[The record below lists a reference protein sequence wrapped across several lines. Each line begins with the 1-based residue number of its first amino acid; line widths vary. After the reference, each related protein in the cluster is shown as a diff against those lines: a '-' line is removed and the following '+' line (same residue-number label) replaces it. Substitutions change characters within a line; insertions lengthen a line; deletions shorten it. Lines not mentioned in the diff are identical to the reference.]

1 MTARLLQA
9 DVEALRTA
17 VLAETDS
24 FVMQSSDFQRGWSA
38 EVRTSTYTGLL
49 EVEAELA
56 DRAMGAGSGGLGS

>member
-1 MTARLLQA
+1 M
-9 DVEALRTA
+9 
-17 VLAETDS
+17 LAETDS